1 MAGYNTRALFRR
13 VDHLLNKDLAYDF
26 LTDVEYKG
34 SGIENDPFI
43 VDGMLRDSVNPL
55 EFTSNRKWG
64 FAFISSI
71 SALSVAF
78 ASSVYSGGSKSII
91 SDFDALQHV
100 VILGLSL
107 FVLGLAIGPLLWGPL
122 SGRYSFA
129 AVNFCTDVRLEVY
142 GRKYVFSF
150 TYAVL
155 TVFSVAT
162 VVAPNVQS
170 LIIFRFLAG
179 AFGSSYQTNAGGVIA
194 DMFEAGERGLALT
207 IFAAAPFLGPVIG
220 PTGTYP
226 TLTFI

>member
-43 VDGMLRDSVNPL
+43 VDWMLRDSVNPL

-78 ASSVYSGGSKSII
+78 ASSV
-91 SDFDALQHV
+91 
-100 VILGLSL
+100 
-107 FVLGLAIGPLLWGPL
+107 
-122 SGRYSFA
+122 
-129 AVNFCTDVRLEVY
+129 
-142 GRKYVFSF
+142 
-150 TYAVL
+150 
-155 TVFSVAT
+155 VAT

-207 IFAAAPFLGPVIG
+207 IFAAAPVLGPVIA
-220 PTGTYP
+220 PIGTYS
-226 TLTFI
+226 TLTFV

>member
-13 VDHLLNKDLAYDF
+13 VDQLLNKDLAYDF
-26 LTDVEYKG
+26 LTNVEYKG
-34 SGIENDPFI
+34 SGIESDQFI
-43 VDGMLRDSVNPL
+43 VDWMLRDPVNPL

-78 ASSVYSGGSKSII
+78 ASSAMLSFW
-91 SDFDALQHV
+91 DFLC
-100 VILGLSL
+100 L
-107 FVLGLAIGPLLWGPL
+107 FWGLAIGPLLWGPL
-122 SGRYSFA
+122 S
-129 AVNFCTDVRLEVY
+129 EVY

-207 IFAAAPFLGPVIG
+207 IFAAAPVLGPVIA
-220 PTGTYP
+220 PIGTYS
-226 TLTFI
+226 TLTFV

>member
-43 VDGMLRDSVNPL
+43 VDWMLRDSVNPL

-107 FVLGLAIGPLLWGPL
+107 FVLGKAFSADPN
-122 SGRYSFA
+122 RYSA
-129 AVNFCTDVRLEVY
+129 DPKKIRRDK
-142 GRKYVFSF
+142 RKSDKI
-150 TYAVL
+150 
-155 TVFSVAT
+155 VAT

-207 IFAAAPFLGPVIG
+207 IFAAAPVLGPVIA
-220 PTGTYP
+220 PIEP
-226 TLTFI
+226 NS

>member
-13 VDHLLNKDLAYDF
+13 VDQLLNKDLAYDF
-26 LTDVEYKG
+26 LTNVEYKG
-34 SGIENDPFI
+34 SGIESEPFI
-43 VDGMLRDSVNPL
+43 VDWMLRDPVNPL
-55 EFTSNRKWG
+55 EFTSIRKWG
-64 FAFISSI
+64 ITFISSI

-129 AVNFCTDVRLEVY
+129 AVNFCTDVRSELY

-150 TYAVL
+150 TYAV
-155 TVFSVAT
+155 VNIFSVAT
-162 VVAPNVQS
+162 VVAPSVQS

-179 AFGSSYQTNAGGVIA
+179 AFGSSYQTNAGGAIA

-220 PTGTYP
+220 PIGTYP